1 MTAWAT
7 LDDVV
12 DITGR
17 TTTAE
22 SLALAR
28 SMIAT
33 FTGTTETASDNG
45 LISTTNLNRVK
56 KAVCFQA
63 VWLDSHPDVLDA
75 MDVQGVS
82 QDGLSAQYASANAHL
97 LAPMAQREIRRLSWM
112 RAPLRARRST
122 RYASY
127 RGNRDSAVA
136 DDQYEWTPMR

>member
-7 LDDVV
+7 AADVV

-17 TTTAE
+17 SATDE
-22 SLALAR
+22 NIALAR
-28 SMIAT
+28 TMIST
-33 FTGTTETASDNG
+33 FTGTTETASDNE
-45 LISTTNLNRVK
+45 LISSMNLLRIK
-56 KAVCFQA
+56 RAVCYQA

-127 RGNRDSAVA
+127 RGERDSAVA
-136 DDQYEWTPMR
+136 DDQYMWTPMR